1 MNAPLTSSMFMF
13 FLVSLWIIACVSQA
27 SAASPKLV
35 NLTGTLYSPGQ
46 NNSPGKEGEMGLS
59 TFNVSIQ
66 SKEWILDLKR
76 AQNLEG
82 NELGPEILEHVF
94 PSTLRFE
101 GPQNLLV
108 FLEKPELAGQLVTI
122 RGYMHVPYNTFEV
135 TAIGIGSGCFQISV
149 YNEIQTICGAG

>member
-1 MNAPLTSSMFMF
+1 MNEEVRDLLLTGKNVGHQKQKEGEIMNAPLTSSMFMF

-82 NELGPEILEHVF
+82 NELRPRD
-94 PSTLRFE
+94 S
-101 GPQNLLV
+101 
-108 FLEKPELAGQLVTI
+108 
-122 RGYMHVPYNTFEV
+122 
-135 TAIGIGSGCFQISV
+135 
-149 YNEIQTICGAG
+149 